1 MAPSIVP
8 IETDL
13 ATKAFMDLKT
23 DLDEEK
29 ATQLTAQIGV
39 NVLSRVVRDLKIPAN
54 RFAT

>member
-13 ATKAFMDLKT
+13 ATKVFMDLKT